1 MKISGSTPNYI
12 NQSYASQSNS
22 VTKINLEQKKGHS
35 PDPIKQDSLSFSE
48 KTRDL
53 ARINQNMDQSPTDR
67 EKRIAD
73 LKEQIQNKQ
82 YDVQPDQ
89 LAEKMLNSVM
99 DDLG

>member
-22 VTKINLEQKKGHS
+22 VTKINLEQKKGPS

-48 KTRDL
+48 KTREL
-53 ARINQNMDQSPTDR
+53 AKINQSLDQVPTDR
-67 EKRIAD
+67 EKKIAD
-73 LKEQIQNKQ
+73 LKEQIQNNQ
-82 YDVQPDQ
+82 YKVQAEQ